1 MPITSASIRN
11 DSFAHVI
18 TIRRCL
24 SFHVLLL
31 AFFLLSVENGVNGN
45 PQSLDTLAINTPIVE
60 VQNSPTVDVIDVRT
74 SCKSDLC
81 AEPRETLAQTAAR
94 SPLHKA
100 AMYNDIETIRTL
112 LEKGFA

>member
-1 MPITSASIRN
+1 M
-11 DSFAHVI
+11 
-18 TIRRCL
+18 

-74 SCKSDLC
+74 SCKSDSC
-81 AEPRETLAQTAAR
+81 AEPRETLAQSAAK

-100 AMYNDIETIRTL
+100 AMYNDVETIRTL